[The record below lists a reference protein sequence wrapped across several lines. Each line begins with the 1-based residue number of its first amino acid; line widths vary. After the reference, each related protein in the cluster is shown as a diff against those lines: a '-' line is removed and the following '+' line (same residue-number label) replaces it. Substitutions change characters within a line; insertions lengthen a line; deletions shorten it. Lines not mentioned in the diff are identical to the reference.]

1 MKRIWINRVNSF
13 KEAEDF
19 DMKYY
24 LSMPASKRLD
34 LVQFLREEYF
44 KINKEVGNEARKGL
58 RRIYKVIKQK

>member
-1 MKRIWINRVNSF
+1 MKRIWINKANSF

-19 DMKYY
+19 DTKYY
-24 LSMPASKRLD
+24 LSMSASERLD

-58 RRIYKVIKQK
+58 RRIYKIVK